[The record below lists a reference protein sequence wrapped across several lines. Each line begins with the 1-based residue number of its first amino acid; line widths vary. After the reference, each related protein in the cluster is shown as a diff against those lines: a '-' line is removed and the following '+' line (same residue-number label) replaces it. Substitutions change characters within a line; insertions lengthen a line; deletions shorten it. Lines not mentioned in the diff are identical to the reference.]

1 MADPSETYDM
11 PRIPKTLLLIGG
23 PMGVGKSTV
32 CEALLDL
39 LQPGVYLDGDWCW
52 YMRPFSVTDETR
64 AMVLDNI
71 CSMLSRFLSCPDLQY
86 VIFGWVMHQQA
97 ILDTICSR
105 LSLDNVRVVKL
116 SLLASENVLRERLE
130 RDIFEGKRT
139 PDVIARSLSY
149 LPLYQA
155 LDTEKLSTDALTAA
169 EAARMIAAHL
179 GVV

>member
-1 MADPSETYDM
+1 
-11 PRIPKTLLLIGG
+11 
-23 PMGVGKSTV
+23 MGVGKSTV
-32 CEALLDL
+32 CEELLAL

-52 YMRPFSVTDETR
+52 HMRPFTVTDETK

-71 CSMLSRFLSCPDLQY
+71 CAMLSRFLSCPDLRY

-116 SLLASENVLRERLE
+116 SLLASENVLRKRLE

-139 PDVIARSLSY
+139 VDVVARSLSY
-149 LPLYQA
+149 LPLYQE
-155 LDTEKLSTDALTAA
+155 LDAEKLSTDALTAA
-169 EAARMIAAHL
+169 EVAQMIAAHL
-179 GVV
+179 DAV

>member
-1 MADPSETYDM
+1 
-11 PRIPKTLLLIGG
+11 
-23 PMGVGKSTV
+23 
-32 CEALLDL
+32 
-39 LQPGVYLDGDWCW
+39 
-52 YMRPFSVTDETR
+52 
-64 AMVLDNI
+64 
-71 CSMLSRFLSCPDLQY
+71 
-86 VIFGWVMHQQA
+86 MHQQA

-116 SLLASENVLRERLE
+116 SLLASESVLQERLE
-130 RDIFEGKRT
+130 RDIFAGKRT

>member
-1 MADPSETYDM
+1 MANSSAACDTPQVQ
-11 PRIPKTLLLIGG
+11 KTLLLIGG

-32 CEALLDL
+32 CEELLAL

-52 YMRPFSVTDETR
+52 HMRPFTVTDETK

-71 CSMLSRFLSCPDLQY
+71 CAMLSRFLSCPDLRY

-139 PDVIARSLSY
+139 ADVVARSLSY
-149 LPLYQA
+149 LPLYQE
-155 LDTEKLSTDALTAA
+155 LDAEKLSTDALTAA
-169 EAARMIAAHL
+169 EVAQMIAAHL
-179 GVV
+179 DGV

>member
-1 MADPSETYDM
+1 
-11 PRIPKTLLLIGG
+11 
-23 PMGVGKSTV
+23 MGVGKSAV

-52 YMRPFSVTDETR
+52 HMRPFSVTDETK

-71 CSMLSRFLSCPDLQY
+71 CAMLNRFLTCPELQY
-86 VIFGWVMHQQA
+86 VVFCWVMHQQA

-105 LSLDNVRVVKL
+105 LSPDNVRVVKL

-130 RDIFEGKRT
+130 RDIFAGKRI

-149 LPLYQA
+149 LPLYQE

-169 EAARMIAAHL
+169 EVARMIVAHL
-179 GVV
+179 DAV